1 MFSYSDNTSDDFLRR
16 IHQSNASF
24 INSLP
29 DGFELL
35 ELVYDKLG
43 NFEDFVFLEVNAAY
57 ERQSGLKAA
66 DLIGKRKRT
75 VAPAAEQRWYDYAIK
90 AAKTGKILNYQ
101 YHNPA
106 TDGYY
111 DTQFI
116 PIPPNQIAVLF
127 KDITKSKNAEHVLTQ
142 TKQNL
147 QDMIAQSPVAF
158 AVFDKTGLL
167 IQVNEAWV
175 KQWEIPPELVVGKYN
190 VLESKQIADSGLLPV
205 IKRAFA
211 GEIIRSF
218 DLEFDASL
226 EPQTKGTGRKR
237 WLSVT
242 AYPIKNESGELNIVI
257 LTEDISER
265 IKNEETLR
273 KSEQRYRELYESF
286 DEAFI
291 VTDWELTVTN
301 WNKAAERVTTVPAKD
316 ALGRK
321 VYEVLPE
328 FLTVDITPYF
338 ESLKNK
344 KPARFMMNV
353 VSRQTKKPSVFE
365 ISTYPS
371 ELGITIIVQDKTEVE
386 DSKRLSAIGATAGMV
401 GHDIRNPLQAVLS
414 ETYLLKEDLK
424 AMPDNET
431 KKDVVESLDSIENNV
446 LYIDKIVQDLQDYA
460 RPITPEL
467 TEVNLSNVFAN
478 IFKNITIPDSI
489 KLSLDIEGLEKIRTD
504 PMLLQRALT
513 NLVTNAVQA
522 MPNGGELKIKGQKS
536 NDRVVVTVADTGVG
550 IPEEVKPR
558 LFAPMMTTKAK
569 GQGFGLAVSKRLVE
583 ALKGNISFESE
594 SGKGTK
600 FRVELPA

>member
-1 MFSYSDNTSDDFLRR
+1 MLSFSGTSDDRLRR
-16 IHQSNASF
+16 TQQSNAAF

-35 ELVYDKLG
+35 ELVYDNQG
-43 NFEDFVFLEVNAAY
+43 NIADFLFVEVNAAY

-66 DLIGKRKRT
+66 DILGNRKKT
-75 VAPAAEQRWYDYAIK
+75 VAPAAEQRWYDTAVE
-90 AAKTGKILNYQ
+90 AVKTGRTISYQ

-106 TDGYY
+106 TNAYY

-116 PIPPNQIAVLF
+116 PMPPNQLVVLF
-127 KDITKSKNAEHVLTQ
+127 KDVTKGKKAENALTQ

-147 QDMIAQSPVAF
+147 QDIITQSPVAF
-158 AVFDKTGLL
+158 ALFDKTGLL
-167 IQVNEAWV
+167 IQVNNAWV
-175 KQWEIPPELVVGKYN
+175 KQWQIPPELVVDKYN
-190 VLESKQIADSGLLPV
+190 VLESKQIFDIGLLPIV
-205 IKRAFA
+205 KRAFA
-211 GEIIRSF
+211 GETIKSY

-242 AYPIKNESGELNIVI
+242 AYPIKNESGALTVVI
-257 LTEDISER
+257 LTEDISDR
-265 IKNEETLR
+265 MKTEETLR
-273 KSEQRYRELYESF
+273 ESEQRYRELYESF

-291 VTDWELTVTN
+291 VIDWEFTVKN
-301 WNKAAERVTTVPAKD
+301 WNRAAERVTTVPAKD

-321 VYEVLPE
+321 VYDVLPE
-328 FLTVDITPYF
+328 FLTVDINPYV
-338 ESLKNK
+338 ESLKEK

-371 ELGITIIVQDKTEVE
+371 ELGITIIVQDKTAQEE
-386 DSKRLSAIGATAGMV
+386 AKRLSAIGATAGMV

-424 AMPDNET
+424 AMPDNDT
-431 KKDVVESLDSIENNV
+431 KKDVTESLDSIENNV
-446 LYIDKIVQDLQDYA
+446 LYINKIVQDLQDYA
-460 RPITPEL
+460 RPVTPEISD
-467 TEVNLSNVFAN
+467 VNLPDVFAN
-478 IFKNITIPDSI
+478 IFKNVTIPDSI
-489 KLSLDIEGLEKIRTD
+489 KLILRVEDAEKIRTD

-522 MPNGGELKIKGQKS
+522 MPNGGELKIYGQKS
-536 NDRVVVTVADTGVG
+536 NNRVVVTVSDTGVG

-558 LFAPMMTTKAK
+558 LFTPMMTTKAK
-569 GQGFGLAVSKRLVE
+569 GQGFGLAVSKRLIE
-583 ALKGNISFESE
+583 ALKGSISFRSE
-594 SGKGTK
+594 SGKGTE
-600 FRVELPA
+600 FRVDLPE

>member
-1 MFSYSDNTSDDFLRR
+1 MSYFSGNIPNEVLNR
-16 IHQSNASF
+16 IQLSNAKF

-35 ELVYDKLG
+35 ELVYDKQG
-43 NFEDFVFLEVNAAY
+43 NVEDFVFIEVNTAY
-57 ERQSGLKAA
+57 EKQSGLKAA
-66 DLIGKRKRT
+66 DLIGKHKKK
-75 VAPAAEQRWYDYAIK
+75 VAPAAERRWYDYAI
-90 AAKTGKILNYQ
+90 AAVKTGKILNYQ

-106 TDGYY
+106 TNGYY

-127 KDITKSKNAEHVLTQ
+127 KDITRRKEAERALTQ
-142 TKQNL
+142 TKKNL

-175 KQWEIPPELVVGKYN
+175 KQWKIPPELVVGKYN
-190 VLESKQIADSGLLPV
+190 VLESKQVGDIGLLPV
-205 IKRAFA
+205 VQRAFE
-211 GEIIRSF
+211 GETITSYE
-218 DLEFDASL
+218 LEFDASQ

-237 WLSVT
+237 WLSTT
-242 AYPIKNESGELNIVI
+242 AYPIRNESGELNIVTI
-257 LTEDISER
+257 TEDISGR
-265 IKNEETLR
+265 MKTEETLK

-301 WNKAAERVTTVPAKD
+301 WNKAAERVTRVPAKD

-321 VYEVLPE
+321 VYEILPE

-338 ESLKNK
+338 ESLKEK

-353 VSRQTKKPSVFE
+353 VSRQTKKPSAFE

-371 ELGITIIVQDKTEVE
+371 ELGITIIVQDKTELE
-386 DSKRLSAIGATAGMV
+386 DAKRLSAIGATAGMV

-446 LYIDKIVQDLQDYA
+446 LYINKIVQDLQDYA
-460 RPITPEL
+460 RPITPEIA
-467 TEVNLSNVFAN
+467 EVNLSNVFAS
-478 IFKNITIPDSI
+478 IFKNVTIPDSI
-489 KLSLDIEGLEKIRTD
+489 KLSLSIEGLEKIRTD

-536 NDRVVVTVADTGVG
+536 NGGVVVTVADTGVG

-583 ALKGNISFESE
+583 ALNGNISFESE
-594 SGKGTK
+594 HGKGTT
-600 FRVELPA
+600 FRVELPL